1 MTKTLT
7 GSEIVIKSLLDAGVD
22 TIFGYPGGAVLPIY
36 DALFKQNRLRHILVR
51 HEQGAVH
58 AAEGYARS
66 TGKIGA
72 VLVTSG
78 PGATNTVTGLAD
90 ALLDSIPIICL
101 TGQVAT
107 HMIGYDAFQE
117 ADTVGITRACTKHNY
132 LVKDGNDLA
141 RIMHEAIY
149 IARTGR
155 PGPVVVDL
163 PKDILNADIEYKEV
177 KFKARKSYK
186 IPAKGDADA
195 VKAAVKLLAKAK
207 QPVIYAGGGLIN
219 SGEEA
224 CKSLKKLVK
233 LTGFPITNTLMGLGS
248 YPADEPE
255 FLGMLGMHGSLEAN
269 MCMHDCD
276 VMLNLGARFDDR
288 ITGVISKFSP
298 NSKKIHVDIDKSSIN
313 KAIKVDI
320 GIVGDAGL
328 VINQLIDEWKK
339 QSPKPKTQNPKPDL
353 SKWWA
358 QIEKWRA
365 KKSFRFNQG
374 PKIIKP
380 QYALQRLDMFAKK
393 DKRDFYV
400 TTDVGQHQ
408 MWAAQHIKFSQPHH
422 WMTSGGLG
430 TMGYGMPSALG
441 VAVAHPEALTVCVTG
456 EASIMMCIQELST
469 IKQYRLPVKVFIL
482 NNRYMGM
489 VRQWQEMFHGNRH
502 SESYMEALPD
512 FVALAESFGIKGLRA
527 RNVGELDDVIQQMIK
542 HDGPVVVDCMVD
554 DKENV
559 YPMIPAGA
567 GHNEVLLS
575 PEDDSPDLDSEEA
588 RNAV

>member
-1 MTKTLT
+1 MAKELT
-7 GSEIVIKSLLDAGVD
+7 GSEIVIKTLLDAGVD
-22 TIFGYPGGAVLPIY
+22 TIFGYPGGAVLPLY

-51 HEQGAVH
+51 HEQGAIH

-90 ALLDSIPIICL
+90 AYMDSIPIICL

-117 ADTVGITRACTKHNY
+117 ADTVGITRPCTKHNY
-132 LVKDGNDLA
+132 LVKDIEKLA
-141 RIMHEAIY
+141 GIMHEAVH

-163 PKDILNADIEYKEV
+163 PKDILNSSTPYKET
-177 KFKARKSYK
+177 KFEARKSYK
-186 IPAKGDADA
+186 IPTKGDAKA
-195 VKAAVKLLAKAK
+195 VAEAVKLLSKAK
-207 QPVIYAGGGLIN
+207 RPIIYAGGGIIN
-219 SGEEA
+219 SGPKASEN
-224 CKSLKKLVK
+224 LRKLVK
-233 LTGFPITNTLMGLGS
+233 LTGFPITHTLMGLGA
-248 YPADEPE
+248 YPASEPE
-255 FLGMLGMHGSLEAN
+255 FIGMLGMHGTLEAN

-288 ITGVISKFSP
+288 VTGKLDKFSP

-328 VINQLIDEWKK
+328 VIKQILDEWKK
-339 QSPKPKTQNPKPDL
+339 QNVKKPNTKD
-353 SKWWA
+353 WWK
-358 QIEKWRA
+358 QIEGWRA
-365 KKSFRFNQG
+365 KKSYRFNQG
-374 PKIIKP
+374 KKIIKP
-380 QYALQRLDMFAKK
+380 QYALQRLDAIAGKIKK
-393 DKRDFYV
+393 DLYV

-408 MWAAQHIKFSQPHH
+408 MWAAQHIKYNKPNR

-441 VAVAHPEALTVCVTG
+441 VQVANPKGLVVCVTG
-456 EASIMMCIQELST
+456 EASIMMNIQELAT
-469 IKQYRLPVKVFIL
+469 IKQYRLPVKVMIL
-482 NNRYMGM
+482 NNHYMGM

-512 FVALAESFGIKGLRA
+512 FVALAESFGIKGMQVK
-527 RNVGELDDVIQQMIK
+527 NVADLDSTLEAMLK
-542 HDGPVVVDCMVD
+542 HDGPVLYDVIVD

-575 PEDDSPDLDSEEA
+575 PEDDAPDLDSEEA

>member
-1 MTKTLT
+1 MSKQLT
-7 GSEIVIKSLLDAGVD
+7 GSEIVIKCLLDAGVD

-51 HEQGAVH
+51 HEQGAIH

-107 HMIGYDAFQE
+107 HLIGYDAFQE

-132 LVKDGNDLA
+132 LVKRGEDLA
-141 RIMHEAIY
+141 QILHEAIH

-163 PKDILNADIEYKEV
+163 PKDILNSTIEYKEV
-177 KFKARKSYK
+177 KFEARKSYK
-186 IPAKGDADA
+186 IPTKGDA
-195 VKAAVKLLAKAK
+195 KSIEAAVKLLASAK
-207 QPVIYAGGGLIN
+207 RPVIYAGGGVIN
-219 SGEEA
+219 SGPEA
-224 CKSLKKLVK
+224 SKSLKKLVK
-233 LTGFPITNTLMGLGS
+233 LTGFPITETLMGLGC
-248 YPADEPE
+248 YPASEPE

-269 MCMHDCD
+269 MCMYGCD
-276 VMLNLGARFDDR
+276 VMLNVGSRFDDR
-288 ITGVISKFSP
+288 ITGVLGKFSP
-298 NSKKIHVDIDKSSIN
+298 NSKKIHIDIDKSSIN
-313 KAIKVDI
+313 KAVRVDV
-320 GIVGDAGL
+320 GIVGDAGMVL
-328 VINQLIDEWKK
+328 EQIIAEWKK
-339 QSPKPKTQNPKPDL
+339 QKAKPQDL
-353 SKWWA
+353 SKWW
-358 QIEKWRA
+358 QEIEGWRA

-380 QYALQRLDMFAKK
+380 QYALQRLDFWASKLRK
-393 DKRDFYV
+393 DFYI

-408 MWAAQHIKFSQPHH
+408 MWAAQHIKYNKPNR
-422 WMTSGGLG
+422 WMSSGGLG
-430 TMGYGMPSALG
+430 TMGYGLPSALG
-441 VAVAHPEALTVCVTG
+441 VQVAHPDELVICVSG

-469 IKQYRLPVKVFIL
+469 IKQYRLPVKLMIL

-489 VRQWQEMFHGNRH
+489 VRQWQQMFHGNRY
-502 SESYMEALPD
+502 SESYMDALPD
-512 FVALAESFGIKGLRA
+512 FVSLAESFGIKGMRIE
-527 RNVGELDDVIQQMIK
+527 NVSELDGCLEKMIK
-542 HDGPVVVDCMVD
+542 HDGPVVCEVMVD

-575 PEDDSPDLDSEEA
+575 EEADGGVTVDLDSEEA
-588 RNAV
+588 KNAV

>member
-1 MTKTLT
+1 MSKTLT
-7 GSEIVIKSLLDAGVD
+7 GSEIVIKSLLDAGID

-51 HEQGAVH
+51 HEQGAIH

-72 VLVTSG
+72 LLVTSG

-107 HMIGYDAFQE
+107 HLIGYDAFQE

-132 LVKDGNDLA
+132 LVKNANDLA
-141 RIMHEAIY
+141 KIMHEAIH

-163 PKDILNADIEYKEV
+163 PKDVLNTTVEYREA
-177 KFKARKSYK
+177 KFEARKSYK
-186 IPAKGDADA
+186 IPTKGDVQS
-195 VKAAVKLLAKAK
+195 VKEAVKLLAKAK
-207 QPVIYAGGGLIN
+207 RPIIYAGGGLIN
-219 SGEEA
+219 SGDEA
-224 CKSLKKLVK
+224 CKSLYKLVK
-233 LTGFPITNTLMGLGS
+233 LTGFPITNTLMGLGA
-248 YPADEPE
+248 YPGDEPE

-276 VMLNLGARFDDR
+276 VMLNIGARFDDR
-288 ITGVISKFSP
+288 ITGVIAKFSP
-298 NSKKIHVDIDKSSIN
+298 NSKKIHIDIDKSSIN
-313 KAIKVDI
+313 KAVKVDI
-320 GIVGDAGL
+320 GIVGDAGM
-328 VINQLIDEWKK
+328 VVEQIIAEWKRQK
-339 QSPKPKTQNPKPDL
+339 IQKPNLKN
-353 SKWWA
+353 WWA

-365 KKSFRFNQG
+365 RESFRFNQG
-374 PKIIKP
+374 DKVIKP
-380 QYALQRLDMFAKK
+380 QYALERLNFYAKQQK
-393 DKRDFYV
+393 KEFFV

-408 MWAAQHIKFSQPHH
+408 MWAAQHITFNQPHH

-430 TMGYGMPSALG
+430 TMGYGMPSAMG

-489 VRQWQEMFHGNRH
+489 VRQWQEMFHGNRY
-502 SESYMEALPD
+502 SESYMDALPD
-512 FVALAESFGIKGLRA
+512 FVELAESFGIKGIRIKT
-527 RNVGELDDVIQQMIK
+527 VSQLDKAIQEMIN
-542 HDGPVVVDCMVD
+542 HDGPVVVDVVVD

-567 GHNEVLLS
+567 GHNEVVLS
-575 PEDDSPDLDSEEA
+575 PEEKAQGVNTEEA
-588 RNAV
+588 KNAV

>member
-7 GSEIVIKSLLDAGVD
+7 GSEIVIKSLLDAGID

-36 DALFKQNRLRHILVR
+36 DAIFKQNRLRHILVR
-51 HEQGAVH
+51 HEQGAIH

-107 HMIGYDAFQE
+107 HLIGYDAFQE

-132 LVKDGNDLA
+132 LVKKGEDLA
-141 RIMHEAIY
+141 RIMHEAVH

-163 PKDILNADIEYKEV
+163 PKDILNSNIEYKET
-177 KFKARKSYK
+177 KFEARKSYK
-186 IPAKGDADA
+186 IPTKGDAKA
-195 VKAAVKLLAKAK
+195 VREAVKLLAKAK
-207 QPVIYAGGGLIN
+207 RPVIYAGGGLIN

-224 CKSLKKLVK
+224 CRKLYKLVK
-233 LTGFPITNTLMGLGS
+233 LTGFPITNTLMGLGA
-248 YPADEPE
+248 YPGDEPE

-276 VMLNLGARFDDR
+276 VMLNIGARFDDR
-288 ITGVISKFSP
+288 ITGVLSKFSP

-313 KAIKVDI
+313 KAVKVDI

-328 VINQLIDEWKK
+328 VLQQILDEWKAQQAK
-339 QSPKPKTQNPKPDL
+339 KPDI
-353 SKWWA
+353 SKWWE
-358 QIEKWRA
+358 QIAKWRA

-374 PKIIKP
+374 DKVIKP
-380 QYALQRLDMFAKK
+380 QFALQRLDALAKK
-393 DKRDFYV
+393 DKREFYV

-408 MWAAQHIKFSQPHH
+408 MWSAQHIKYNKPYR
-422 WMTSGGLG
+422 WMSSGGLG
-430 TMGYGMPSALG
+430 TMGYGLPSALG

-489 VRQWQEMFHGNRH
+489 VRQWQQMFHGNRY
-502 SESYMEALPD
+502 SESYMDALPD
-512 FVALAESFGIKGLRA
+512 FVELAESFGIKGMRA
-527 RNVGELDDVIQQMIK
+527 RNVSELDETIQQMIK
-542 HDGPVVVDCMVD
+542 YDGPVVCEIIVD